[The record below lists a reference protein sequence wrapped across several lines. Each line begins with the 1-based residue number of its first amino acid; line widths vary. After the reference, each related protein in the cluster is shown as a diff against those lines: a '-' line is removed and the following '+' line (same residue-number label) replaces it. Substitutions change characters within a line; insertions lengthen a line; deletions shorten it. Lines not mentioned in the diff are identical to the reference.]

1 MYKCKH
7 AKIHS
12 KTKITL
18 VAISL
23 SVIIL
28 SIIGGSIAWLV
39 ASTESVKNTFTYGDI
54 NIALDEAK
62 LDINGNTVDENND
75 GTPDRTTKGNEYK
88 IIPGNSVTKDPKVT
102 VKANSEDAWLFVK
115 LDKSSNFD
123 QFMEYEVI
131 LDNPNT
137 TDVEGWTKLEDGVY
151 YMAVNKSASD
161 AEYFVIKDNT
171 VKIKNSVTKEML
183 NNLDKN
189 ADGTDKT
196 EKEYPTLTLT
206 AYAIQ
211 RDSNITTAADAWA
224 KISGNN

>member
-1 MYKCKH
+1 MYKSQH
-7 AKIHS
+7 AKKHN
-12 KTKITL
+12 KTIF

-28 SIIGGSIAWLV
+28 SIVSGSIAWLV

-54 NIALDEAK
+54 NITLDEAK

-131 LDNPNT
+131 LDDLNT
-137 TDVEGWTKLEDGVY
+137 TEVEGWTKLEDGVY

-161 AEYFVIKDNT
+161 AEYFVIKDNA

-196 EKEYPTLTLT
+196 EKEYPSLTLT